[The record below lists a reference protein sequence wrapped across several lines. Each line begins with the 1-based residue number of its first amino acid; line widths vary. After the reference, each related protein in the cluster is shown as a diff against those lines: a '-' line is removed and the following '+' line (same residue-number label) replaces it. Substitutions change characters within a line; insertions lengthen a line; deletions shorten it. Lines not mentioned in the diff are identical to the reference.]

1 MNHIIYPPL
10 YTPIPVSMTGII
22 QVYHIVHV
30 IYPPLYTPI
39 PVARA
44 MLKLGELKP
53 RETVFD
59 LGCGKGVILFIAAEE
74 FKARAIG
81 IEIQPDLVKDLKN
94 TISSPEYE
102 NKIRVIEGDLF
113 DLDINSADLITLY
126 LYPSMMEKLLIKLD
140 KELKPGTRVVSLNYK
155 IDGWKPLKEKKVEY
169 AGINHKIYLYKKGT

>member
-1 MNHIIYPPL
+1 MNPVIISSTTYF
-10 YTPIPVSMTGII
+10 V
-22 QVYHIVHV
+22 
-30 IYPPLYTPI
+30 YTPI
-39 PVARA
+39 PVARE
-44 MLKLGELKP
+44 MLSLGELKP
-53 RETVFD
+53 GETLFD
-59 LGCGKGVILFIAAEE
+59 LGCGKEGNILFIAAEE

-81 IEIQPDLVKDLKN
+81 IEIQPYLVKDLKN

-169 AGINHKIYLYKKGT
+169 AGINHKIYLYKK